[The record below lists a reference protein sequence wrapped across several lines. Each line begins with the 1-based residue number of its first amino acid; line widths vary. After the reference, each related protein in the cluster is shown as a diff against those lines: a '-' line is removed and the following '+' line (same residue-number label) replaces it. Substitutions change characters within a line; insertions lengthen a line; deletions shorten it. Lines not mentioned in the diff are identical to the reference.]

1 MSQPVR
7 SVALFGYLGSGNI
20 GNDATIETVLG
31 WLRSTYPEVEV
42 RCITIAPEEVT
53 ARYGIPAIP
62 LAWRPSR
69 PGRNR
74 VTQKLHK
81 VFGRLLDMPR
91 SFALA
96 GSADAIIVPGM
107 GVLEATLGVHP
118 WGMPLWLFLTS
129 AACRLRGRRFL
140 LLDVGAEYAAN
151 PLTRWLNAAT
161 VKLATHVSYRDEA
174 SAAAMARAG
183 ARKPEAIAP
192 DLVFAYP
199 ASTQANPEPG
209 RLVVGVMAFYG
220 KGDDPVRGAEVR
232 RRYVTTMADSLAQ
245 VAEAGNHIVIVS
257 GDRVD
262 IDVAHELRTAVL
274 EARQDL
280 SDDAVVVREF
290 TTFSELTEEM
300 RRAEVV
306 IPSRF
311 HNLICALRL
320 ARPTV
325 SAGYAPKNH
334 ELMLALDLA
343 EYSQTMEHLDG
354 DKLVA
359 QIRAARSNAEA
370 LTAKIRRGTSQYSD
384 EVESLLERVAA
395 EALGLPQR
403 PWRTSDIPDEVNR
416 PDEVDAWYG

>member
-1 MSQPVR
+1 
-7 SVALFGYLGSGNI
+7 VALFGYLGSGNL
-20 GNDATIETVLG
+20 GNDATFETLLG
-31 WLRSTYPEVEV
+31 WLSSTYPEVEV

-53 ARYGIPAIP
+53 ARYGVPAVP
-62 LAWRPSR
+62 LAWRSSGPGCSR
-69 PGRNR
+69 VAETLRKVLGR
-74 VTQKLHK
+74 V
-81 VFGRLLDMPR
+81 LDVPR

-96 GSADAIIVPGM
+96 GSVDAIIVPGM

-118 WGMPLWLFLTS
+118 WGMPFWLFVT
-129 AACRLRGRRFL
+129 AAASRLRGRSFL

-151 PLTRWLNAAT
+151 PLTRWLNIAT
-161 VKLATHVSYRDEA
+161 IGLATHVSYRDEA

-183 ARKPEAIAP
+183 AREPEAIAP

-220 KGDDPVRGAEVR
+220 RGDDPVRGAEVR
-232 RRYVTTMADSLAQ
+232 HRYVVTMAHSLAQ
-245 VAEAGNHIVIVS
+245 IAEAGDHVVIVS

-262 IDVAHELRTAVL
+262 IDVAHELRAAVL
-274 EARQDL
+274 EARSDL
-280 SDDAVVVREF
+280 SGDAVVVREF
-290 TTFSELTEEM
+290 ATFNELTEEM

-325 SAGYAPKNH
+325 SAGYARKNH
-334 ELMLALDLA
+334 ELMLALGLD

-354 DKLVA
+354 DRLVA
-359 QIRAARSNAEA
+359 QIRAARSNAET
-370 LTAKIRRGTSQYSD
+370 LTATIRRGTFEYAA
-384 EVESLLERVAA
+384 EVRSLLESVAV

-403 PWRTSDIPDEVNR
+403 PWRTVGTPDK
-416 PDEVDAWYG
+416 AYTWYG